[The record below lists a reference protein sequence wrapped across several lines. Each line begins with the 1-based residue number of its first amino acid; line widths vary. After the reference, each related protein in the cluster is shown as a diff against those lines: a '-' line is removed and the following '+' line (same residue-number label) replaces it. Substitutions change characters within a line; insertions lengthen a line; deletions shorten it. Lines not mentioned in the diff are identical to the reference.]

1 MDKERQK
8 DALLEYVKSQQLKQ
22 QQQQQQLQLQQ
33 QQQQIHKIR
42 QHQPSCTNVLVSP
55 PNPIHS
61 DSEYLNCSTSL
72 LGIEFF

>member
-22 QQQQQQLQLQQ
+22 QQQLQQQQQ

-55 PNPIHS
+55 PP
-61 DSEYLNCSTSL
+61 LTLSTV
-72 LGIEFF
+72 IQNT